1 MDAQRVVIT
10 GMGVV
15 SPLGCTL
22 DSVWE
27 RMTTGQSGIG
37 PITRFDSTD
46 YAVHFAGEVQEFDI
60 DRYVPK
66 KEQRRT
72 DPFENFGLAAAKMA
86 MEDSGL
92 ELDKENRERIGVLV
106 GSGIGGL
113 DILQATS
120 IVIKDRGPR
129 RVSPF
134 CIPQL
139 ITNILAGRIAI
150 EYGLQGP
157 NFCITS
163 ACATATHS
171 IGEALRMMQHGEA
184 DVLLAGGSEGP
195 VTPLGIG
202 GFCAMRALSTRND
215 DPQTASRPFDKDRD
229 GFVCSEGAGVV
240 VMETL
245 EHAQAR
251 GANIYCEVAGYGRTC
266 DAHHITAPD
275 EQGRGAARGMALA
288 IRDAGLN
295 PEDIDYINA
304 HGTSTPLNDKC
315 ETMAIKAALGED
327 NARRTA
333 VSSTKS
339 MTGHLLGA
347 AGGIE
352 TVACALAITRGV
364 VPPTIN
370 YITPDP
376 ELDLD
381 YTPNQAREL
390 KVDAC
395 LNNSLGFG
403 GHNAT
408 LCFKRV

>member
-1 MDAQRVVIT
+1 MDARRVVIT

-15 SPLGCTL
+15 SPLGCNL
-22 DSVWE
+22 DLFWE
-27 RMTTGQSGIG
+27 RLTSGHSGIG
-37 PITRFDSTD
+37 PITRFDSTE
-46 YAVHFAGEVQEFDI
+46 YAVHFAGEVADFDI
-60 DRYVPK
+60 DRYVSK

-72 DPFENFGLAAAKMA
+72 DAFENFGLAAAMMA
-86 MEDSGL
+86 KEDAGL
-92 ELDKENRERIGVLV
+92 ELDKEDLERIGVLV

-113 DILQATS
+113 DILEKTS
-120 IVIKDRGPR
+120 IVIKERGPK

-150 EYGLQGP
+150 EYRLQGP

-171 IGEALRMMQHGEA
+171 IGEALRIIQQGEA
-184 DVLLAGGSEGP
+184 DVIFAGGSEGS

-215 DPQTASRPFDKDRD
+215 DPLTASRPFDKDRD
-229 GFVCSEGAGVV
+229 GFVCAEGAGVV

-245 EHAQAR
+245 EHAKAR
-251 GANIYCEVAGYGRTC
+251 GARIYCEVAGYGRTC
-266 DAHHITAPD
+266 DAFHITAPD
-275 EQGRGAARGMALA
+275 EEGRGAARAMRLA
-288 IRDAGLN
+288 VEDAGLN
-295 PEDIDYINA
+295 ADHIDYINA

-315 ETMAIKAALGED
+315 ETMAIKKALGED
-327 NARRTA
+327 VARKLA

-347 AGGIE
+347 AGGVE
-352 TVACALAITRGV
+352 TIACALSIQNGAIA
-364 VPPTIN
+364 PTIN
-370 YITPDP
+370 YTTPDP
-376 ELDLD
+376 DCDLD
-381 YTPNQAREL
+381 YTPNEAREYR
-390 KVDAC
+390 VDAC